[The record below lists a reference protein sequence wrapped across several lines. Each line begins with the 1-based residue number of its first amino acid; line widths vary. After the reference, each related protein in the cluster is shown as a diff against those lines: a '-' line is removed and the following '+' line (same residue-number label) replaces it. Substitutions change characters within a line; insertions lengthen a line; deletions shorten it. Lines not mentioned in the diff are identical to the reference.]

1 MIISESPT
9 LSEYKQ
15 TLSEIVRMYYPYAN
29 PVDLNDAI
37 DYSINKRYKKEK
49 CTIDNTYT
57 KKKSNLSLLS
67 MADYIASKEPIV
79 TAYGV
84 LFKKHAD
91 VPNPMGAVVQQFLD
105 LRSEHKK
112 TMFKF
117 PKGSEDFEKYNLLQ
131 SLTIKVQG
139 HMGSD
144 SHVLTTLIAGSF

>member
-9 LSEYKQ
+9 LSEYKE
-15 TLSEIVRMYYPYAN
+15 TLSDCVRMYFPYAN
-29 PVDLNDAI
+29 PHDLSQAI

-49 CTIDNTYT
+49 CVVDNTYT
-57 KKKSNLSLLS
+57 KKKSNLSLLA

-105 LRSEHKK
+105 QRSANKK

-117 PKGSEDFEKYNLLQ
+117 PKGSEQFEKYNLLQ
-131 SLTIKVQG
+131 SLTKKVQG
-139 HMGSD
+139 LMGSD
-144 SHVLTTLIAGSF
+144 SHVQTTLNAGSF

>member
-1 MIISESPT
+1 MIISDSPT
-9 LSEYKQ
+9 LTNYKK
-15 TLSEIVRMYYPYAN
+15 TLSDCMRMYFPFVN
-29 PVDLNDAI
+29 SNDLNDAVE
-37 DYSINKRYKKEK
+37 YSINKRYKKAK
-49 CTIDNTYT
+49 CKISNTYT
-57 KKKSNLSLLS
+57 KKESNLSLLS

-105 LRSEHKK
+105 KRSEDKAM
-112 TMFKF
+112 MFKF

-139 HMGSD
+139 LMGSD
-144 SHVLTTLIAGSF
+144 SHVQTALIAGSF